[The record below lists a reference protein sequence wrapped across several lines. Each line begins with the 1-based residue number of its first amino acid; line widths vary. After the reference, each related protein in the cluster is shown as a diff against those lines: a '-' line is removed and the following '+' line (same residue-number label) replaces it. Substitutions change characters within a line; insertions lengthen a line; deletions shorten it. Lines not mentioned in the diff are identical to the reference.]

1 MGTAKTWFML
11 FAAIA
16 CEVCGTT
23 SLKLSQAFT
32 VLGPSIVVVVAYVAS
47 FYLLA
52 LVLKDMSLGLA
63 YGVWGG
69 VGTLATALVGTVVFG
84 DPFTAIMALGLDRPD
99 LFFTETTPIHT
110 SSPYSSR
117 SEKLQINAMGAWN
130 SIW

>member
-32 VLGPSIVVVVAYVAS
+32 VPGPSIVVVVAYIAS

-63 YGVWGG
+63 YGIWGG
-69 VGTLATALVGTVVFG
+69 VGTIAVAIIGLVGWG
-84 DPFTAIMALGLDRPD
+84 EPFTPIMFGGIVLIVIGIVLLNLG
-99 LFFTETTPIHT
+99 TEELEARH
-110 SSPYSSR
+110 
-117 SEKLQINAMGAWN
+117 EQ
-130 SIW
+130 

>member
-84 DPFTAIMALGLDRPD
+84 DPFTAIMALGLV
-99 LFFTETTPIHT
+99 LVIAGIALMSKGTEEAEARML
-110 SSPYSSR
+110 SSD
-117 SEKLQINAMGAWN
+117 
-130 SIW
+130 